1 MKTIYDPSTLNEIL
15 TRINSLTPATQRK
28 WGKMDIAQMLAHCNE
43 TLKVV
48 TNRSTPKRVL
58 IGFILGPLFKK
69 DYLGEK
75 PLRRNSPTHPTFVM
89 VNERVFAE
97 EQAMYIAMVTEFS
110 RGGEAKCTSHPH
122 SFFGTFTPQEWGTST
137 YKHLDHHLQQF
148 GV

>member
-1 MKTIYDPSTLNEIL
+1 MKSIYDPAVLAEVI
-15 TRINSLTPATQRK
+15 TRVNTLTPATQRK
-28 WGKMDIAQMLAHCNE
+28 WGKMDVAQMIAHCNE

-48 TNRSTPKRVL
+48 TRRSNPKRVF
-58 IGFILGPLFKK
+58 IGYILGPIFKK

-75 PLRRNSPTHPTFVM
+75 PLRRNSPTHPTFLV
-89 VNERVFAE
+89 VNERTFNDE
-97 EQAMYIAMVTEFS
+97 RSQYIDLLTEFS

-122 SFFGTFTPQEWGTST
+122 SFFGYFTPQEWGLST